1 MYSEDNWNEYL
12 RDSYENRERVT
23 LHILALAV
31 DRANQKEISDPDSTT
46 QSVRDYY
53 ENIQLGEWQHV

>member
-12 RDSYENRERVT
+12 RDSYEERERVT

-31 DRANQKEISDPDSTT
+31 DRANQKELSDPDSAT
-46 QSVRDYY
+46 QSVRDHYA
-53 ENIQLGEWQHV
+53 NLQLSE